1 MTIAGSRSE
10 TRSRAAGMSR
20 LIPARPFGMTSPY
33 SVNRPRRPLIWAVRN
48 FTQLLA
54 HAMQRQDCLLFLA
67 LDRDRLDAWLLHH
80 GPDRPRVVR
89 IALVAAH
96 EGPDHLRRQKP
107 DLVTEFPDPAGPML
121 RAAAGLHRDQARH
134 AIGEMFQKLRPHQP
148 QVDDLARLHIDPM
161 QLKHPLRRIHA
172 DDRSVSLHLG
182 PSGLPVKSS
191 LFPLG
196 TLMPS
201 AREGPPQPSRLSA
214 NIREWEASIPFLLW
228 LAHDRACEAELA
240 QQLDELLAAD
250 RLPISSCWSSASSRT
265 STTCRWSRSISRA
278 DSYDALFAAQ
288 ELAA

>member
-1 MTIAGSRSE
+1 MGGAE
-10 TRSRAAGMSR
+10 
-20 LIPARPFGMTSPY
+20 LH
-33 SVNRPRRPLIWAVRN
+33 
-48 FTQLLA
+48 QLLA

-67 LDRDRLDAWLLHH
+67 LDRDRLDAWLLHRR
-80 GPDRPRVVR
+80 PDRLCVVR
-89 IALVAAH
+89 IVLVAAH

-121 RAAAGLHRDQARH
+121 RAAAGLHRDQARR

-201 AREGPPQPSRLSA
+201 AREGPPQPSR
-214 NIREWEASIPFLLW
+214 RP
-228 LAHDRACEAELA
+228 
-240 QQLDELLAAD
+240 
-250 RLPISSCWSSASSRT
+250 T
-265 STTCRWSRSISRA
+265 SGVGGVHSISP
-278 DSYDALFAAQ
+278 
-288 ELAA
+288 LAGS